1 MIQLKIRHM
10 DHKAML
16 TVPAEY
22 ERVTLALWTIG
33 LDRDPEKYT
42 LRQLEAEFTST
53 TEEESQM
60 VRLIDPRSSLMNA
73 LCLLSE
79 MVYPPYPAAEKIHK
93 KMAAGGYSSEDDF
106 FIEMEN
112 LVYDQNLDMH
122 VFYFPISGEVVNK
135 RGLVRKASDPLLLK
149 YEHLI
154 HFAIHRVLR
163 QISGSATKLFEDVD
177 GVYQKL
183 MGASWSVDSVSGF
196 LVGQVI
202 LFLTEPLTE
211 AETESAAEKIEMI
224 NSTFFP
230 IKLKH
235 WSALTDEG
243 LLFAYMCDE
252 DGDYSLY
259 ETKGE
264 DDEEPCMCPECQELM
279 RNRAASAD
287 AALPSELLEELCEG
301 LRTDR

>member
-1 MIQLKIRHM
+1 
-10 DHKAML
+10 
-16 TVPAEY
+16 
-22 ERVTLALWTIG
+22 
-33 LDRDPEKYT
+33 
-42 LRQLEAEFTST
+42 
-53 TEEESQM
+53 
-60 VRLIDPRSSLMNA
+60 MNA

-79 MVYPPYPAAEKIHK
+79 MVYPPYPVAERIHK
-93 KMAAGGYSSEDDF
+93 KMAAGGYASEEDF
-106 FIEMEN
+106 FVEMEN

-122 VFYFPISGEVVNK
+122 IFYFPISGEVVNK

-154 HFAIHRVLR
+154 HFAIHRVQR
-163 QISGSATKLFEDVD
+163 QISGSDTKLFEDVE

-196 LVGQVI
+196 LVGQVL

-211 AETESAAEKIEMI
+211 DEAESAAEKIEMI

-252 DGDYSLY
+252 DGDYGLY

-264 DDEEPCMCPECQELM
+264 DDDEPCMCPECQELM
-279 RNRAASAD
+279 RNRAASEGTVQ
-287 AALPSELLEELCEG
+287 PGEELEE
-301 LRTDR
+301 

>member
-1 MIQLKIRHM
+1 
-10 DHKAML
+10 
-16 TVPAEY
+16 
-22 ERVTLALWTIG
+22 
-33 LDRDPEKYT
+33 
-42 LRQLEAEFTST
+42 
-53 TEEESQM
+53 
-60 VRLIDPRSSLMNA
+60 MNA
-73 LCLLSE
+73 LCFLSE
-79 MVYPPYPAAEKIHK
+79 MVYPPYPVAERIHK

-106 FIEMEN
+106 FIEMER
-112 LVYDQNLDMH
+112 LVFDQNLDMQ
-122 VFYFPISGEVVNK
+122 VFHFPISGEVVNK
-135 RGLVRKASDPLLLK
+135 RGLVRKASDSLLLK

-154 HFAIHRVLR
+154 HFAVLRVQR
-163 QISGSATKLFEDVD
+163 QISGSETKLFEDVD

-183 MGASWSVDSVSGF
+183 MGAGWSVASVSGF
-196 LVGQVI
+196 LVGSVI

-211 AETESAAEKIEMI
+211 DEVESAAEKIEMI

-264 DDEEPCMCPECQELM
+264 DDEEPCMCPECQERM
-279 RNRAASAD
+279 RKGAASAGMV
-287 AALPSELLEELCEG
+287 LPSEELEE
-301 LRTDR
+301 

>member
-1 MIQLKIRHM
+1 MIQLKINNM
-10 DHKAML
+10 DHKAIL
-16 TVPAEY
+16 TVPADY
-22 ERVTLALWTIG
+22 ERVVLALWTIG

-42 LRQLEAEFTST
+42 LRQLDAEFTYT

-73 LCLLSE
+73 LCFLSE
-79 MVYPPYPAAEKIHK
+79 MVYPPYPVAERIHK
-93 KMAAGGYSSEDDF
+93 KMAAGGYASEDDF
-106 FIEMEN
+106 FIEMEK

-122 VFYFPISGEVVNK
+122 IFYFPISGEVVNK

-154 HFAIHRVLR
+154 HSAIHRVQR
-163 QISGSATKLFEDVD
+163 QISGSDTKLFEDVD

-196 LVGQVI
+196 LVGQVL
-202 LFLTEPLTE
+202 LFLTESLTE
-211 AETESAAEKIEMI
+211 DEVESAAEKIEMI

-235 WSALTDEG
+235 WSALTDDG

-264 DDEEPCMCPECQELM
+264 DDDEPCMCPACQERM
-279 RNRAASAD
+279 RKGAASAG
-287 AALPSELLEELCEG
+287 AVMPSKELEE
-301 LRTDR
+301 

>member
-1 MIQLKIRHM
+1 MIQLKIRNM
-10 DHKAML
+10 DHKAVL

-42 LRQLEAEFTST
+42 LRQLEAEFIST

-79 MVYPPYPAAEKIHK
+79 MVYPPYPVAERIHK
-93 KMAAGGYSSEDDF
+93 KMAAGGYASEEDF
-106 FIEMEN
+106 FVEMEN

-122 VFYFPISGEVVNK
+122 IFYFPISGEVVNK

-154 HFAIHRVLR
+154 HFAIHRVQR
-163 QISGSATKLFEDVD
+163 QISGSDTKLFEDVE

-211 AETESAAEKIEMI
+211 DEAESAAEKIEMI
-224 NSTFFP
+224 NSTFFS

-252 DGDYSLY
+252 DGDYGLY
-259 ETKGE
+259 ETKDE
-264 DDEEPCMCPECQELM
+264 DDDAPCMCPECQELM
-279 RNRAASAD
+279 RNRAASEGTVQ
-287 AALPSELLEELCEG
+287 PGEELEE
-301 LRTDR
+301 

>member
-10 DHKAML
+10 DHKAIL
-16 TVPAEY
+16 TVPTEY
-22 ERVTLALWTIG
+22 ERVTLALWTLG

-42 LRQLEAEFTST
+42 LRQLGAEFTFI
-53 TEEESQM
+53 TEEESHM
-60 VRLIDPRSSLMNA
+60 VQLIDHRSSLMNA

-79 MVYPPYPAAEKIHK
+79 MVYPPYPVAERVHK
-93 KMAAGGYSSEDDF
+93 KMAAGEYASAEDF

-112 LVYDQNLDMH
+112 LVYDSKNPLH
-122 VFYFPISGEVVNK
+122 GFYFPVSGEVVNK
-135 RGLVRKASDPLLLK
+135 RGLVRKASDSLLLK

-154 HFAIHRVLR
+154 SATIRRVQI
-163 QISGSATKLFEDVD
+163 QISGSETKLFEDVD

-183 MGASWSVDSVSGF
+183 MGAGWSVDSMSGF

-211 AETESAAEKIEMI
+211 DEAQSAAEKIEMI

-243 LLFAYMCDE
+243 LLFAYTCDE

-259 ETKGE
+259 DADAE
-264 DDEEPCMCPECQELM
+264 DDEDEDDGPCMCPECQELM
-279 RNRAASAD
+279 RKRTASAGAVLD
-287 AALPSELLEELCEG
+287 CEELEE
-301 LRTDR
+301 

>member
-10 DHKAML
+10 DHKAIL

-22 ERVTLALWTIG
+22 ERVILALWTLG

-42 LRQLEAEFTST
+42 LRQLGAEFSST
-53 TEEESQM
+53 TEEEAHMIQ
-60 VRLIDPRSSLMNA
+60 LIDPRRSLMNA
-73 LCLLSE
+73 LCILSE
-79 MVYPPYPAAEKIHK
+79 MVYPPYPVAERIHK

-106 FIEMEN
+106 FIEMES
-112 LVYDQNLDMH
+112 LVYDSH
-122 VFYFPISGEVVNK
+122 VQLHDFYFPVSGEVVNK
-135 RGLVRKASDPLLLK
+135 RGLVRKASDTLLLK

-154 HFAIHRVLR
+154 SHAIHRVQR
-163 QISGSATKLFEDVD
+163 QIAGSETKVFEDVD

-183 MGASWSVDSVSGF
+183 MGAGWSVDSLGGF
-196 LVGQVI
+196 LVGKVI

-211 AETESAAEKIEMI
+211 AEAESAAEKIEMI

-235 WSALTDEG
+235 WSVLTDEG

-252 DGDYSLY
+252 NGDYSLFDY
-259 ETKGE
+259 DTDDDE
-264 DDEEPCMCPECQELM
+264 DDAPCMCPECQELM
-279 RNRAASAD
+279 RKRAASEGTV
-287 AALPSELLEELCEG
+287 LPNEELEVF
-301 LRTDR
+301 

>member
-10 DHKAML
+10 DHKAIL

-22 ERVTLALWTIG
+22 ERVILALWTLG

-42 LRQLEAEFTST
+42 LRQLGAEFTFT
-53 TEEESQM
+53 TEEESHM
-60 VRLIDPRSSLMNA
+60 VQLIDHRSTLMSA
-73 LCLLSE
+73 LCILSE
-79 MVYPPYPAAEKIHK
+79 MVYPPYPVAERIHK
-93 KMAAGGYSSEDDF
+93 KMAAGGYASEDDF
-106 FIEMEN
+106 FIEMESF
-112 LVYDQNLDMH
+112 VYDSKVQMH
-122 VFYFPISGEVVNK
+122 DFYFPVSGEVVNK

-154 HFAIHRVLR
+154 SCAIRRVQR
-163 QISGSATKLFEDVD
+163 QISGSETKMFEDVD

-183 MGASWSVDSVSGF
+183 MGAGWSVDSLGGF
-196 LVGQVI
+196 LVGKVI

-211 AETESAAEKIEMI
+211 AEAESAAEKIEMI

-252 DGDYSLY
+252 DGDYSLIDY
-259 ETKGE
+259 DTDDDEDE
-264 DDEEPCMCPECQELM
+264 DDGPCMCPECQELM
-279 RNRAASAD
+279 RKRAASAG
-287 AALPSELLEELCEG
+287 AVLPGEELEE
-301 LRTDR
+301 

>member
-10 DHKAML
+10 DHKAIL

-22 ERVTLALWTIG
+22 ERVILALWTIG

-42 LRQLEAEFTST
+42 LRQLDAEFTFT
-53 TEEESQM
+53 TEEESHMIQ
-60 VRLIDPRSSLMNA
+60 LIDPRSTLMGA
-73 LCLLSE
+73 LCILSE
-79 MVYPPYPAAEKIHK
+79 MVYPPYPVAERIHK
-93 KMAAGGYSSEDDF
+93 KMAAGGYASEDAF
-106 FIEMEN
+106 FNEMEA
-112 LVYDQNLDMH
+112 LVYNDNVLLHD
-122 VFYFPISGEVVNK
+122 FYFPVSGEVVNK

-154 HFAIHRVLR
+154 SRAIRRVQR
-163 QISGSATKLFEDVD
+163 QISSSETKLFEDVE

-211 AETESAAEKIEMI
+211 DEAESAAEKIEMI

-252 DGDYSLY
+252 DGDYCLY
-259 ETKGE
+259 NYDTDDDEDE
-264 DDEEPCMCPECQELM
+264 DDGPCMCPACQELM
-279 RNRAASAD
+279 RKRAASAGVVLD
-287 AALPSELLEELCEG
+287 SEELEE
-301 LRTDR
+301 

>member
-10 DHKAML
+10 DHKAIL

-22 ERVTLALWTIG
+22 ERVILALWTLG

-42 LRQLEAEFTST
+42 LRQLGAEFTYT

-73 LCLLSE
+73 LCILSE
-79 MVYPPYPAAEKIHK
+79 MVYPPYPVAERIHK
-93 KMAAGGYSSEDDF
+93 KMAAGGYGSEDDF
-106 FIEMEN
+106 FIEMEK

-154 HFAIHRVLR
+154 HFAIHRVQR
-163 QISGSATKLFEDVD
+163 QISASETKLFEDVD

-183 MGASWSVDSVSGF
+183 MGASWSVDSLSGF

-211 AETESAAEKIEMI
+211 DEAESAAEKIEMI
-224 NSTFFP
+224 NSIFFP

-259 ETKGE
+259 DSEGE
-264 DDEEPCMCPECQELM
+264 NDDEPCMCPECREMM
-279 RNRAASAD
+279 RNRAASAGAVLD
-287 AALPSELLEELCEG
+287 SKELEE
-301 LRTDR
+301 